1 MIHHTTH
8 RTTYT
13 PFPPQLTVRSLHC
26 ARLCD
31 SRVYTIEPPVDVYE
45 MRVSIYATLYRGVSV
60 KYQDGTRLEKGRDID
75 IAKFRK
81 FFAVK

>member
-8 RTTYT
+8 RATYT
-13 PFPPQLTVRSLHC
+13 PFPPQRSLHR

-31 SRVYTIEPPVDVYE
+31 SGVYAIEPRVDVYE

-60 KYQDGTRLEKGRDID
+60 KYQDGTRLEKGRNIA

-81 FFAVK
+81 FSAVK